1 MGSLAQAIYMF
12 GSLVAGAVLGQMADR
27 YGRWKIL
34 VPTGILQFI
43 LAVACGFVTNYPLYI
58 VMRFLIAINTAGSYM
73 IGFVLGKKSGHLKVN
88 WYLNFIGFSIGD
100 GARSS

>member
-1 MGSLAQAIYMF
+1 MF

-73 IGFVLGKKSGHLKVN
+73 IGFVLGKKSGH
-88 WYLNFIGFSIGD
+88 
-100 GARSS
+100 